1 MTTIAIIRAI
11 RLKSNFLLDYKL
23 IFFLFLCLFYMLLTG
38 ERDIFFRI
46 GFILLIIY
54 FDKKQNATFLKA
66 LLILSLAVLIVP
78 ISQGFK
84 AVLLSGTININKN
97 GLELLSNEF
106 ISASRNFYSL
116 LLYGVE
122 HNIYFL
128 FNDIVRAFTPT
139 ILLPSIDIQSTGS
152 WFNKIYRVENHLM
165 LNLDGD
171 LA

>member
-23 IFFLFLCLFYMLLTG
+23 IFFVFLCLFYMLLTG

-46 GFILLIIY
+46 CFIILIIY

-66 LLILSLAVLIVP
+66 LLIISLSVLIIP

-84 AVLLSGTININKN
+84 VVLLSGTININKN

-128 FNDIVRAFTPT
+128 LNDIVRAFTPT